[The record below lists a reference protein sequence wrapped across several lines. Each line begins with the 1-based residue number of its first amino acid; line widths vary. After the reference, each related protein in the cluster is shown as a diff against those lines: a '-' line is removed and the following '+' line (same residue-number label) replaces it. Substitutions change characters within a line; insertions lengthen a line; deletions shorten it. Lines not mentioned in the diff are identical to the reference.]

1 MRGPSERQR
10 TAATIVALLAIIVAS
25 LWLRWPGFS
34 QGGFASHDV
43 AGILYNAMVL
53 HDGGLPYVDTLEVKA
68 PGTFFLARL
77 FAGAEGRDIARFQI
91 WANLWALA
99 GLVMVAAL
107 GWRAWGRIG
116 ALAGA
121 GLYALHDA
129 HLDTMDANYVTWA
142 NGAQI
147 GAFVLGIEAS
157 RATKTG
163 NRAALWLLA
172 GGVAGFAA
180 LCKRPDGVILLVIL
194 VIAAVAG
201 LRANEDRSARPW
213 GCWRAPALVLGGF
226 VAAHLPI
233 AALYAK
239 QGQLSA
245 LYHGYVFNSWGAR
258 YLGARGLSPDSVREG
273 ALALTHFLSLPLCLA
288 AFAGATA
295 LAIARREQGSDRAFD
310 RARREFTFV
319 AVWAAGTLVAASLGF
334 RFYKGYFLAVAAPL
348 CLLAAAPW
356 GLAGA
361 TCRVRPWLRALV
373 LVPLASIL
381 LLRQAAILDHARRD
395 RSTAHDSGGRQ
406 IAAYVVENSETS
418 DRIWVWG
425 WHLWD
430 VYPLSGR
437 RSASRVYKSMGIL
450 TQSNDDTWRSGT
462 SPPHFVDSPR
472 AQMLMQD
479 LEADPPRY
487 VILGSTVPHR
497 EFTALQDFLHAHY
510 RRDRRG
516 PRIGKVQYWR
526 RKD

>member
-10 TAATIVALLAIIVAS
+10 TAATIVALLAIVVAS

-107 GWRAWGRIG
+107 GWRLWGRIG
-116 ALAGA
+116 ALVSA

-157 RATKTG
+157 RARKTG

-233 AALYAK
+233 AALYAR

-258 YLGARGLSPDSVREG
+258 YLGARGLSPDNLIEG

-288 AFAGATA
+288 AFAGAAA
-295 LAIARREQGSDRAFD
+295 LLARREQAFD
-310 RARREFTFV
+310 RARLEFAFV
-319 AVWAAGTLVAASLGF
+319 AVWAAGTLAAASIGF
-334 RFYKGYFLAVAAPL
+334 RFYKGYFVAVAAPT
-348 CLLAAAPW
+348 CLLAGASLGLLGRRSAAHWLPRI
-356 GLAGA
+356 LA
-361 TCRVRPWLRALV
+361 LALCLP
-373 LVPLASIL
+373 LVGREL
-381 LLRQAAILDHARRD
+381 LILDKERVNRAV
-395 RSTAHDSGGRQ
+395 AHDLGGRT
-406 IAAYVVENSETS
+406 IAAHLIEHTHPR
-418 DRIWVWG
+418 DTIWVWG

-430 VYPLSGR
+430 VYPMTGR
-437 RSASRVYKSMGIL
+437 MSASRIYKSLGIL
-450 TQSNDDTWRSGT
+450 SQPNDDTWRRPA
-462 SPPHFVDSPR
+462 SPLRFVESAYSDQLLAELDAARP
-472 AQMLMQD
+472 A
-479 LEADPPRY
+479 Y
-487 VILGSTVPHR
+487 VVLGSTVPHR
-497 EFTALQDFLHAHY
+497 EFEALHAWLRQHY
-510 RRDRRG
+510 RRDRRV
-516 PRIGKVQYWR
+516 RIGRVEFWR
-526 RKD
+526 RVD